1 MPSHGI
7 YTQNCYSKSSASLE
21 NGGTDIEESTPEEAA
36 RASHSSSATEG
47 QSIINDEAHR
57 SQDNVVECS
66 KQLFHGIAESEQP
79 MAVEVAVTGDR
90 NNFRSILAI
99 STLLEHSYIV
109 AAAVIRLGLQRIP
122 LPPPLKA
129 VCYYTPFGL
138 LAPTHFVTMTIRG
151 TEPGN
156 PCFKANVAVLDMAID
171 WQGVSIFIGEG
182 LRSKAMAAIVEARHL
197 RRLASVGLPLP
208 RTIAD
213 IEVDEHSANVHP
225 EIEHDGATLDQSS
238 PNLYYVGPRD
248 TNRLCPPTPAT
259 APSRSIS
266 RIDAAG
272 SPDTPLRTR
281 VSSEPTSF
289 ELDALSRCS
298 REAQGD
304 RGMECLSHDG
314 HGATC
319 HKVHLTSGIDCSSSI
334 KEMNRS

>member
-7 YTQNCYSKSSASLE
+7 YTENCYSISSASLE
-21 NGGTDIEESTPEEAA
+21 YGGTEIRERTPEEAE
-36 RASHSSSATEG
+36 RASYSSLATES
-47 QSIINDEAHR
+47 QSIINGDAHR
-57 SQDNVVECS
+57 SQDNVVES
-66 KQLFHGIAESEQP
+66 SGQLLHGIAESEQP
-79 MAVEVAVTGDR
+79 MAVEVAVTGDQ
-90 NNFRSILAI
+90 NSFRSILAI

-122 LPPPLKA
+122 LAPPLKA
-129 VCYYTPFGL
+129 MFYWTPFGL

-156 PCFKANVAVLDMAID
+156 PCFMVNVAVLDMTID
-171 WQGVSIFIGEG
+171 WQGVGIFIGEG
-182 LRSKAMAAIVEARHL
+182 LRSRAMAAIVEARRL
-197 RRLASVGLPLP
+197 RRLNSVGLPLP

-213 IEVDEHSANVHP
+213 IEVDEQSANVHP

-248 TNRLCPPTPAT
+248 TNRLCPPGPAT

-272 SPDTPLRTR
+272 SPDTPVQTR
-281 VSSEPTSF
+281 LSSAPTSF

-304 RGMECLSHDG
+304 RGVECLSHDG

-319 HKVHLTSGIDCSSSI
+319 HKVHLTSDIDCPKFHQGNES
-334 KEMNRS
+334 